1 MAWYGRLDQQLAR
14 GVKLRFLFFLDHAIA
29 YMREYDL
36 NDRMID
42 LKTGH
47 SWAIELQKEMVLE
60 LYLDRLGL

>member
-1 MAWYGRLDQQLAR
+1 MVDWINSWLEGLNYGS
-14 GVKLRFLFFLDHAIA
+14 FFFLDHAIA